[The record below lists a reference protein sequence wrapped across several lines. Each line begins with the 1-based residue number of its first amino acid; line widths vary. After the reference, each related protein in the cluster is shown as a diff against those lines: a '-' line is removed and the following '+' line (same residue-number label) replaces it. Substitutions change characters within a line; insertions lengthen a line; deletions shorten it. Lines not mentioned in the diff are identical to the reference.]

1 MSSPFLYPV
10 QAVIE
15 RLPLSFAQ
23 GEQERY
29 CYHSHCSI
37 NHPIRQDCVETP
49 HEKDIYKYIHTF
61 ALGGLIV
68 LNVRRMFIKK
78 GVDALTNRNKV
89 LNHDAV
95 LMNTIVSAE
104 TAINHMVWLK
114 EHIKMNYI
122 TLSINKMLILGAE
135 FETVSD
141 YINAIKQELDL

>member
-1 MSSPFLYPV
+1 M
-10 QAVIE
+10 
-15 RLPLSFAQ
+15 
-23 GEQERY
+23 
-29 CYHSHCSI
+29 
-37 NHPIRQDCVETP
+37 
-49 HEKDIYKYIHTF
+49 
-61 ALGGLIV
+61 